1 MLKYILTA
9 LLGLSLLACES
20 EQQTTQEPDQNAPDQ
35 QSQEQFQPNQ
45 PAADIEITDE
55 ELDKFTE
62 VSMAAQQVQ
71 AEAQQEMIAIVE
83 EEGLDVQTYN
93 TIAEARFNDQ
103 DESALDVSSEDIEK
117 FNTASSEIEGMQ
129 AEVEQEM
136 TKAVEAEGMEMDR
149 FMEINM
155 ALQQDQ
161 ELQQR
166 MQQKMMQNM
175 QQQGQGQQ
183 PQPQGQ

>member
-9 LLGLSLLACES
+9 LVAFSLLACES
-20 EQQTTQEPDQNAPDQ
+20 EQQTTQDPAQNAPDQ

-45 PAADIEITDE
+45 PASDIEVSDE
-55 ELDKFTE
+55 ELDKFAE

-71 AEAQQEMIAIVE
+71 GQAQQEMIAIVE

-103 DESALDVSSEDIEK
+103 DESELDVSSEDIEK

-136 TKAVEAEGMEMDR
+136 SEVVEAEGMEMER

-166 MQQKMMQNM
+166 MQQKMMEGM
-175 QQQGQGQQ
+175 QEQGQGQQ